1 MRTRIALAAAL
12 AALAAIP
19 ATGHAAAPKKPQ
31 VVDAAGDSLGAQSAA
46 EIVSAVWSTT
56 GDTTVT
62 KVRGKRVTTYTPK
75 RLVVT
80 LNLAGA
86 PGDAPFAYEAAA
98 EVAGCGQVR
107 FTYTPGTVY
116 SGIVSDSMLWYDC
129 GPVDPTTGDTL
140 TLVPNVS
147 LKVGAKSLTWEYP
160 IKAFPKNIRAGA
172 MFSDFRVVADV
183 IDPVLGLYG
192 PKDFAAP
199 LDEGTG
205 TGAWK
210 LG

>member
-1 MRTRIALAAAL
+1 MRFRLIAVAAL
-12 AALAAIP
+12 AALTAVP
-19 ATGHAAAPKKPQ
+19 VQGNAAAPKAQ
-31 VVDAAGDSLGAQSAA
+31 VVDAATDSLGGQGAA

-56 GDTTVT
+56 GQTTVT
-62 KVRGKRVTTYTPK
+62 KFRGKKKVTYEPK
-75 RLVVT
+75 KLVVT

-86 PGDAPFAYEAAA
+86 PGDAPFSYEAAA

-116 SGIVSDSMLWYDC
+116 SQIVSDSMLWYDC
-129 GPVDPTTGDTL
+129 GEVDPTTGDTL
-140 TLVPNVS
+140 TLVPDVTI
-147 LKVGAKSLTWEYP
+147 KVGAKSLTWEYP
-160 IKAFPKNIRAGA
+160 IKAFPKSVRAGSV
-172 MFSDFRVVADV
+172 FTDFRVQADV

-192 PKDFAAP
+192 PGSFATP
-199 LDEGTG
+199 LDVGTG